1 MKKYLFFTLVV
12 LFISANLFAQGAGGA
27 IDCGTN
33 NAFVGYCAA
42 DFGFTSQLSITAW
55 IKWNINPS
63 TYASD
68 ERWANIASNNA
79 YNSGDIGQFWLQHNS
94 DNSHFEFAVKGLSRS
109 FVTSTTIPQQNVWYH
124 VAGVYD
130 ASLSLNRMKIYVN
143 GVFENGNNLV
153 SGNVTNLLP
162 SFLFKVGR
170 WSSAAGVRSFEG
182 VIDEVSV
189 WKKALSE
196 DEIRGIMCEKLT
208 GSETDLAGY
217 WRFDEGALDTTADL
231 SGNGNSGYVFME
243 IGQAE
248 SGTNNT
254 ITDLGKTW
262 TVNEWVGHLIG
273 ITNGTGAGQKRR
285 IVSNTSNTLTV
296 VNAWDT
302 NPDAT
307 SIYVVSSYNEWVT
320 SGAAL
325 GDASTYDY
333 LSPTSVNLASSYGD
347 DITVGT
353 ITGSPAGV
361 QIYRVDSAPNV
372 TTPPSGFDQLSQSHY
387 FGVFIAGG
395 TSPAYTIT
403 YNYDGHPG
411 ISDESTLKLAKR
423 DNNAD
428 GSWEDAGAA
437 LDQGANT
444 LTKTGESGTEYI
456 LGSTG
461 NNPLPV
467 ELTSLTA
474 NVSNGNVTL
483 NWETATE
490 VNNYGFEVERKSNV
504 KGHTSTVLSVTDWE
518 KIGFVNGNGNSNS
531 PKNYSF
537 VDDNIT
543 AGTYSYRLK
552 QIDNDG
558 QFEYSKAIEIGLT
571 APDKF
576 ELSQNYP
583 NPFNPSTTINYN
595 LPEASNV
602 KLIIYNILG
611 QEVKT
616 LVNEFKEAGVHTV
629 NYNASDLNSGLYI
642 YKIEAGSFTQTRKMT
657 LIK

>member
-42 DFGFTSQLSITAW
+42 DFEFTSQISVTAW
-55 IKWNINPS
+55 IKWNIVPS
-63 TYASD
+63 TYGVD
-68 ERWANIASNNA
+68 GKWANIASNNA
-79 YNSGDIGQFWLQHNS
+79 YNSGDVGQFWLQHNS
-94 DNSHFEFAVKGLSRS
+94 DNSHFEFAVRGSTRS
-109 FVTSTTIPQQNVWYH
+109 FVTSTTFPQQNVWYH

-130 ASLSLNRMKIYVN
+130 ALLLSNRMKIYVN
-143 GVFENGNNLV
+143 GVFEAGNNSV
-153 SGNVTNLLP
+153 SGNVTTLLS

-170 WSSAAGVRSFEG
+170 WSAATGVRSFDG

-248 SGTNNT
+248 SGTGYT

-285 IVSNTSNTLTV
+285 IVSNTSTTLTV

-325 GDASTYDY
+325 GDTSTYDY

-361 QIYRVDSAPNV
+361 QIYRIDSAPNV
-372 TTPPSGFDQLSQSHY
+372 TTPPSGFYQLSQSHY
-387 FGVFIAGG
+387 FGVLIAGG
-395 TSPAYTIT
+395 TSPDYTIT
-403 YNYDGHPG
+403 YNYDGHLG

-423 DNNAD
+423 NNNAD
-428 GSWEDAGAA
+428 GSWEDAGAT
-437 LDQGANT
+437 LDQDANT
-444 LTKTGESGTEYI
+444 LTKTGQTGTEYI

-461 NNPLPV
+461 EDSLPV
-467 ELTSLTA
+467 ELSSFSA
-474 NVSNGNVTL
+474 SVVGSAVKL
-483 NWETATE
+483 NWGTETE
-490 VNNYGFEVERKSNV
+490 INNYGFDVERCA
-504 KGHTSTVLSVTDWE
+504 LSAERQAWE
-518 KIGFVNGNGNSNS
+518 TIGFVSGNGNSNS
-531 PKNYSF
+531 PKNYSY
-537 VDDNIT
+537 VDDNVN
-543 AGTYSYRLK
+543 AGTYCYRLK

-595 LPEASNV
+595 LPEAANV

-629 NYNASDLNSGLYI
+629 NFNASELNSGLYI